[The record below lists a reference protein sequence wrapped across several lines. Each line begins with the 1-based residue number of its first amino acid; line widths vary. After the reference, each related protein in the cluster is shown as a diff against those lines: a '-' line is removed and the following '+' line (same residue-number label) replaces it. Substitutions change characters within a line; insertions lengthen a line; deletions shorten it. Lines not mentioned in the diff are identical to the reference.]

1 MLYLKL
7 RGSCYRSPYSVFHNN
22 TRMTHT
28 LLELTNVFLYILEKM
43 PLPIAKFPF
52 ILYPSLPEA
61 SSSLL
66 VHFCS
71 WCHTIHSHKE
81 DFARLDDPE
90 EHLQVMKDVCKNL
103 FLRNAKVDILII
115 RVGALMDDSI
125 HVKVEIVE
133 FWNLKT
139 LKTMHQTQLSNYFW
153 FYVTIAKEDMA
164 SGVVCQ
170 QIVGSSSQIVILL
183 YVCI

>member
-1 MLYLKL
+1 M
-7 RGSCYRSPYSVFHNN
+7 
-22 TRMTHT
+22 
-28 LLELTNVFLYILEKM
+28 
-43 PLPIAKFPF
+43 FPF

-71 WCHTIHSHKE
+71 WCHTIHGHKE
-81 DFARLDDPE
+81 DLARLDDPE

-103 FLRNAKVDILII
+103 FFRNAKVDILII
-115 RVGALMDDSI
+115 RVGALMDNSI

-139 LKTMHQTQLSNYFW
+139 LKTMHQTQRSNYFW
-153 FYVTIAKEDMA
+153 FYVTTAKEERSQDKVWMWSA
-164 SGVVCQ
+164 DSGFLQ
-170 QIVGSSSQIVILL
+170 SDTVILL